1 MQTFCVQEIER
12 ERERDEQEGEE
23 NKRKERGDRG
33 KRAQDGLLVQDPEC
47 STRPLSQPQ
56 HTTANM
62 GMHCQQIVSKIRLKN
77 SANFP
82 KIPDFFST
90 EILVVKFQK

>member
-1 MQTFCVQEIER
+1 MNRKEKKIR
-12 ERERDEQEGEE
+12 G
-23 NKRKERGDRG
+23 KKERGDRE

-56 HTTANM
+56 QTTTNM
-62 GMHCQQIVSKIRLKN
+62 KMHCQQIVSKIRLKN

-82 KIPDFFST
+82 KIPDIFFYRNPGCKIP
-90 EILVVKFQK
+90 EIREE